1 MDNINKRFRG
11 KIIPE
16 GEKLVEIPAED
27 KLIFERE
34 RILSQL
40 HGGSGFSLET
50 QRRLEDRLNQ
60 IDREI
65 QEKNAPTPKRNSI
78 VKP

>member
-1 MDNINKRFRG
+1 MDNIDKRFKG
-11 KIIPE
+11 KVIPE

-27 KLIFERE
+27 KLTFERE

-40 HGGSGFSLET
+40 CDGSGFSSET

-60 IDREI
+60 IDRDI
-65 QEKNAPTPKRNSI
+65 KEKNTPPPKRNSI